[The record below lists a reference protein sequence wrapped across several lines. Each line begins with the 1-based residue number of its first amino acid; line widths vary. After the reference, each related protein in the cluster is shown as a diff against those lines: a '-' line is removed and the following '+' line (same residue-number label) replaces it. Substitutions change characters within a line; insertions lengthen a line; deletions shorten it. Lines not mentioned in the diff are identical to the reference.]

1 MKMLM
6 GRRGRRRGDDYD
18 DDDGDDD
25 DNDDSNNNNN
35 NNNNNSNNNNNK
47 LHLREELLSITRP
60 GYVDQSTKATPL
72 IDHRHS
78 SAESIHFAKHVR
90 QLVSHFASTHPPRWE
105 KIVSSVKTR
114 LCEVVKCRW
123 RGLMQVLIVLWGEIL
138 YL

>member
-1 MKMLM
+1 MVAVVV
-6 GRRGRRRGDDYD
+6 
-18 DDDGDDD
+18 DD
-25 DNDDSNNNNN
+25 DNDDDEDDDEEEGEEERMINNNNN
-35 NNNNNSNNNNNK
+35 NNNNNK

-90 QLVSHFASTHPPRWE
+90 QLVSHFASTHPPRRE

>member
-1 MKMLM
+1 MVAVVV
-6 GRRGRRRGDDYD
+6 
-18 DDDGDDD
+18 DD
-25 DNDDSNNNNN
+25 DNDDDEDDDEEEGEEERMINNNNN
-35 NNNNNSNNNNNK
+35 NNNNNKK

-114 LCEVVKCRW
+114 LCEVVKCRL

>member
-1 MKMLM
+1 MSWLLLLLM
-6 GRRGRRRGDDYD
+6 MIMMMMRMMI
-18 DDDGDDD
+18 
-25 DNDDSNNNNN
+25 
-35 NNNNNSNNNNNK
+35 
-47 LHLREELLSITRP
+47 HLREELLSITRP

-90 QLVSHFASTHPPRWE
+90 QLVSHFASTHPPRCE

-114 LCEVVKCRW
+114 LCEVVKCRL

-138 YL
+138 YLKKNCLRC

>member
-1 MKMLM
+1 MVAVVV
-6 GRRGRRRGDDYD
+6 
-18 DDDGDDD
+18 DD
-25 DNDDSNNNNN
+25 DNDDDEDDDEEEGEEERMINNNNN
-35 NNNNNSNNNNNK
+35 NNNNKK

-114 LCEVVKCRW
+114 LYEVVKCRL

>member
-25 DNDDSNNNNN
+25 DNDDSNN
-35 NNNNNSNNNNNK
+35 NNNNNK